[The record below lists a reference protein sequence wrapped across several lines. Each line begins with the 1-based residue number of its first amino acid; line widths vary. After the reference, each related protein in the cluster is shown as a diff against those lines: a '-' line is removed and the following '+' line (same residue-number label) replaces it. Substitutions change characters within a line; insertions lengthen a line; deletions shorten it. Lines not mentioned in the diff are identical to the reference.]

1 MEWFTKKRICLMAL
15 VEPSEQIKLDLSMAS
30 SKMEKDM
37 GLIDGLAKRAIFNK
51 NNGVMVSW

>member
-1 MEWFTKKRICLMAL
+1 LKFKEVKVNLTTMGWLTRKIIYHMAL

-37 GLIDGLAKRAIFNK
+37 GLID
-51 NNGVMVSW
+51 